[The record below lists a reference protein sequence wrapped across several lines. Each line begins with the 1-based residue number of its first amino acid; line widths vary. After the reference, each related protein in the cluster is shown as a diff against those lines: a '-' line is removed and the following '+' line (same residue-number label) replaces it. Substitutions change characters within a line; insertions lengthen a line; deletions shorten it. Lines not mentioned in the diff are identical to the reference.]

1 LAAEEKAA
9 VLLKTDLMLQHK
21 QAEAVVVLVHKVTPV
36 HMLAATAVAELL

>member
-21 QAEAVVVLVHKVTPV
+21 QAVAEEPQVQKVTLVH
-36 HMLAATAVAELL
+36 M